1 MVNFGAQLHNHA
13 ANRWSQHYVRYN
25 AMKASINSAGK
36 RLGESVPASPS
47 LAEIVRPALVRLPS
61 KRALVQQPLI
71 QKEMPFSPTVDP
83 VPKLVERALVV
94 CCVIHPSLS
103 ATVRSSCFQCFKTN
117 LDVWNAFSSLLWME

>member
-71 QKEMPFSPTVDP
+71 QKEMPLGPTVDP

-94 CCVIHPSLS
+94 CCVVRPSPQLCARPVSS
-103 ATVRSSCFQCFKTN
+103 ASGRTWTCGTLFHRYSG
-117 LDVWNAFSSLLWME
+117 WN